1 MNTIIKVAEKLR
13 VAITDREIQ
22 LNDDLPVNYHAYIDR
37 IESFYEQRTT
47 NKIKCDLTQIYGSY
61 G

>member
-13 VAITDREIQ
+13 VAITDREIP
-22 LNDDLPVNYHAYIDR
+22 LNDDLSVNYHAYIDR

-47 NKIKCDLTQIYGSY
+47 NKIKCDLTQIC
-61 G
+61 